1 MTMENVN
8 FYEPPKGGR
17 ISSAKFRAS
26 LQKAEEFSGLNENV
40 SRFHALKLIKQAG
53 KIAGFRPELVELL
66 EYYLVRTQDI
76 DWTKDNQPICYQTVT
91 ATAQDLGISERQV
104 WNREKALHTLGA
116 LTWNDSGNQKRYGQR
131 DKETGAIKYAFGVDL
146 SPLAALLPALERAI
160 EQKKILQQLRDDE
173 KRKITGLRAKIRALL
188 NEAGQYDELQ
198 DFVETITAE
207 YKNISHS
214 IRSYHSLEEMK
225 TLKEQHQLMVSA
237 LLETLEDVV
246 SAANSN
252 GGSVDN
258 NVDVYVYNTSMDAT
272 DFRHIHSTTLKLSD
286 KSDYSSPED
295 SSLQEGVAAS
305 SETKS
310 QDLSNPKIEK
320 DVEPTGAITGAERI
334 TAKQVLNASS
344 ERFRE
349 HIPLT
354 ARAIDFSDLVEAAAA
369 LLPVLKI
376 NKTAWWD
383 ACGVMGRYSAAIC
396 VMVID
401 QKSQNPDTPIKN
413 PGGYFRAMT
422 KRAKAGE
429 LNLQNS
435 VFGLLKRDEEK
446 HDA

>member
-40 SRFHALKLIKQAG
+40 SRFKALRLIKQAG
-53 KIAGFRPELVELL
+53 KVAGFRPELVELL

-91 ATAQDLGISERQV
+91 ATAQDLDISERQV
-104 WNREKALHTLGA
+104 WNREKALHNLGA
-116 LTWNDSGNQKRYGQR
+116 LTWNDSGNQKRFGR
-131 DKETGAIKYAFGVDL
+131 RNKETGAIEYAFGVDL

-160 EQKKILQQLRDDE
+160 EQKKILQQLRDNE

-188 NEAGQYDELQ
+188 NEAAQYDELQ

-207 YKNISHS
+207 YKKISHS

-237 LLETLEDVV
+237 LLETLEGVG

-252 GGSVDN
+252 GSSVDN

-286 KSDYSSPED
+286 KSDYSSPMD
-295 SSLQEGVAAS
+295 ISLQEGVAAS

-320 DVEPTGAITGAERI
+320 DVEPTGTITGAERI

-349 HIPLT
+349 YIPLT

-401 QKSQNPDTPIKN
+401 QKAQNPDNPIKN
-413 PGGYFRAMT
+413 PGGYLRAMT

>member
-1 MTMENVN
+1 MENVN

-40 SRFHALKLIKQAG
+40 SRFKALRLIKQAG
-53 KIAGFRPELVELL
+53 KIAGFTAELVELL

-104 WNREKALHTLGA
+104 WNREKALHNLGA
-116 LTWNDSGNQKRYGQR
+116 LTWNDSGNQKRYGMR

-188 NEAGQYDELQ
+188 NEATQYDELQ

-207 YKNISHS
+207 YKKISHS

-225 TLKEQHQLMVSA
+225 TLKEQHQLTVSA
-237 LLETLEDVV
+237 LLETLEGVV
-246 SAANSN
+246 SSANST
-252 GGSVDN
+252 GSSVDN
-258 NVDVYVYNTSMDAT
+258 SVNVSVNNTSMDAI
-272 DFRHIHSTTLKLSD
+272 DFRHIQSTTPLKSD
-286 KSDYSSPED
+286 KSDYSSPQD
-295 SSLQEGVAAS
+295 NGLQEGVAA
-305 SETKS
+305 
-310 QDLSNPKIEK
+310 LSVTNREDREGGKDGK
-320 DVEPTGAITGAERI
+320 DVGASGTELQNGHIT
-334 TAKQVLNASS
+334 TKQVLNAAS

-349 HIPLT
+349 NIP
-354 ARAIDFSDLVEAAAA
+354 FSPGSRMGWDDLVEAAYA
-369 LLPVLKI
+369 LLPTLKI
-376 NKTAWWD
+376 NKSAWGD
-383 ACGVMGRYSAAIC
+383 ACNVMGRSYAAIA
-396 VMVID
+396 VMIID
-401 QKSQNPDTPIKN
+401 QKMQDPETQIRN
-413 PGGYFRAMT
+413 PGGYLRAMT
-422 KRAKAGE
+422 TRALKGE
-429 LNLQNS
+429 LNLHGS
-435 VFGLLKRDEEK
+435 VFGLLKKDGEQ